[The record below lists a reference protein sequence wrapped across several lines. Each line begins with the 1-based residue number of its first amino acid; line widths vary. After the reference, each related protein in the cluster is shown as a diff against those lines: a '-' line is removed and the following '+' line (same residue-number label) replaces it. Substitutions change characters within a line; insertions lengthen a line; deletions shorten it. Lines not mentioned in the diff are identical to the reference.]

1 MKKNTGKQTFLRV
14 LLSIFVITAVFI
26 GTILLIP
33 NQKLL
38 SGSSFFRYIG
48 KAFGRS
54 PAIEGSF
61 LFDANLDNMFSEI
74 NGMLL
79 ITSKV
84 GYQLFD
90 RNGNEIAAVS
100 QIYSSPA
107 VSNGN
112 KTALLWDIGGKEY
125 TIISSTGD
133 SYPSTA
139 SGMLIS
145 AAMNESGFYTIAM
158 TEDRYKGSVTVYNN
172 EMKPVYKWNS
182 GEGYIVDCDISA
194 SGGRI
199 SVVTLTGPGGT
210 GSAGTG
216 AGSRIISFSLDSEQ
230 EKGTYVSEDNVIFD
244 LEYISEN
251 TVCALSQSH
260 LSFLDSNMA
269 HKADYS
275 FPGEYLKNYSLDG
288 DGFAV
293 LLLGKHRTGGAA
305 RLATV
310 DEAGNETGSLEI
322 SGEVLSI
329 SAKGKYIVVA
339 YPEQTVIYRSNLSE
353 YGKLDRVE
361 GVRRALMN
369 TDGTAYIITGNRA
382 SIFSP

>member
-14 LLSIFVITAVFI
+14 SLSIAVIVAVFI

-33 NQKLL
+33 NQKLQF
-38 SGSSFFRYIG
+38 GNSFFRYIG

-54 PAIEGSF
+54 PTVGGSF

-74 NGMLL
+74 DGMLL

-90 RNGNEIAAVS
+90 RDGEEIAAVA

-112 KTALLWDIGGKEY
+112 KTALIWDIGGEDY

-133 SYPSTA
+133 GYPFTA
-139 SGMLIS
+139 SGVLIS

-182 GEGYIVDCDISA
+182 GEGYIVDCDIA
-194 SGGRI
+194 TSGSQI

-210 GSAGTG
+210 SPTGTG
-216 AGSRIISFSLDSEQ
+216 AGSRIVSFNLDSEQ
-230 EKGTYVSEDNVIFD
+230 EKGSYVSEDNVIFD

-260 LSFLDSNMA
+260 LTFLDRNMA
-269 HKADYS
+269 HKADYN
-275 FPGEYLKNYSLDG
+275 FPGEYLKNYNLDG

-293 LLLGKHRTGGAA
+293 LLLGKYRTGGAA
-305 RLATV
+305 RLVAV

-329 SAKGKYIVVA
+329 SVKGKYIAVVC
-339 YPEQTVIYRSNLSE
+339 PEQTIIYHSDLSE
-353 YGKLDRVE
+353 YGMLDRME

-369 TDGTAYIITGNRA
+369 KDGTAYIITGNRA
-382 SIFSP
+382 SIFNP